1 MKRKRNFCFLIGL
14 FLTVFLL
21 IGCSTQKKSTSK
33 NSSTSQKTTLQTKQ
47 SQAGKTKRSTDT
59 KQTTEAH
66 SESSQSSSHSN
77 NEEILTPIDTGAV
90 LRADYSSMSGTW
102 KNEEGQT
109 LTFDQRGLTTSGM
122 TVSLLNIDQDGNLLL
137 NVETGT
143 KNNLTLYI
151 VPANKI
157 LSNQYFSNGQS
168 DESDKTKDR
177 IISSESL
184 NSGKFTNRVYYH
196 VSSH

>member
-1 MKRKRNFCFLIGL
+1 MKRKRNLYFLIGL

-21 IGCSTQKKSTSK
+21 IGCSMQKKPKSES
-33 NSSTSQKTTLQTKQ
+33 SSTSQKTTLQTKQ
-47 SQAGKTKRSTDT
+47 SSEKSTDA

-77 NEEILTPIDTGAV
+77 NEETLAPIDTGAV
-90 LRADYSSMSGTW
+90 LKADYSSMAGTW
-102 KNEEGQT
+102 KNKEGQT
-109 LTFDQRGLTTSGM
+109 LTFDQRGLTTPGM

-143 KNNLTLYI
+143 KKNLTLYI
-151 VPANKI
+151 VPANKT

-177 IISSESL
+177 IVSSESL

-196 VSSH
+196 VSTH

>member
-1 MKRKRNFCFLIGL
+1 MKRKRNLYLLIGL

-21 IGCSTQKKSTSK
+21 IGCSMQKNPKSES
-33 NSSTSQKTTLQTKQ
+33 SSTSQKTTLQTKQ
-47 SQAGKTKRSTDT
+47 SSEKSTDA

-77 NEEILTPIDTGAV
+77 NEETLAPIDTDAV
-90 LRADYSSMSGTW
+90 LKADDSSMAGTW

-109 LTFDQRGLTTSGM
+109 LTFDQRGLTTPGM

-143 KNNLTLYI
+143 KKNLTLYI
-151 VPANKI
+151 VPANKT

-177 IISSESL
+177 IVSSESL

-196 VSSH
+196 VSTH

>member
-1 MKRKRNFCFLIGL
+1 MKRKRNLYFLIGL

-21 IGCSTQKKSTSK
+21 IGCSMQKKPKSES
-33 NSSTSQKTTLQTKQ
+33 SSTSQKTTLQTKQ
-47 SQAGKTKRSTDT
+47 SSEKSTDA

-77 NEEILTPIDTGAV
+77 NEETLAPIDTGAV
-90 LRADYSSMSGTW
+90 LKADYSSMAGTW

-109 LTFDQRGLTTSGM
+109 LTFDQRGLTTPGM

-143 KNNLTLYI
+143 KKNLTLYI
-151 VPANKI
+151 VPANKT

-196 VSSH
+196 VSTH

>member
-1 MKRKRNFCFLIGL
+1 MKRKRNLYFLIGL

-21 IGCSTQKKSTSK
+21 IGCSMQKKTKSES
-33 NSSTSQKTTLQTKQ
+33 SSTSQKTTLQTKR
-47 SQAGKTKRSTDT
+47 SSEKSTDA

-77 NEEILTPIDTGAV
+77 NEETLAPIDTGAV
-90 LRADYSSMSGTW
+90 LKADYSSMAGTW

-109 LTFDQRGLTTSGM
+109 LTFDQRGLTTPGM
-122 TVSLLNIDQDGNLLL
+122 TVRLLNIDQDGNLLL

-143 KNNLTLYI
+143 KKNLTLYI
-151 VPANKI
+151 VPANKT

-196 VSSH
+196 VSTH

>member
-1 MKRKRNFCFLIGL
+1 MKRKRNLYFLIGL

-21 IGCSTQKKSTSK
+21 IGCSMQKKTKSES
-33 NSSTSQKTTLQTKQ
+33 SSTSQKTTLQTKQ
-47 SQAGKTKRSTDT
+47 SSEKSTDA

-77 NEEILTPIDTGAV
+77 NEETLAPIDTGAV
-90 LRADYSSMSGTW
+90 LKADYSSMAGTW

-109 LTFDQRGLTTSGM
+109 LTFDQRGLTTPGM

-143 KNNLTLYI
+143 KKNLTLYI

-177 IISSESL
+177 IVSSESL

-196 VSSH
+196 VSTH

>member
-1 MKRKRNFCFLIGL
+1 MKRKRNLYFLIGL

-21 IGCSTQKKSTSK
+21 IGCSMQKKTKSES
-33 NSSTSQKTTLQTKQ
+33 SSTSQKTTLQTKQ
-47 SQAGKTKRSTDT
+47 SSEKSTDA
-59 KQTTEAH
+59 KQTTGAH

-77 NEEILTPIDTGAV
+77 NEEILAPIDTGAV
-90 LRADYSSMSGTW
+90 LKADYSSMAGTW

-109 LTFDQRGLTTSGM
+109 LTFDQRGLTTPGM

-143 KNNLTLYI
+143 KKNLTLYI
-151 VPANKI
+151 VPANKT

-177 IISSESL
+177 IVSSESL

-196 VSSH
+196 VSTH

>member
-1 MKRKRNFCFLIGL
+1 MKRKRNLYFLIGL

-21 IGCSTQKKSTSK
+21 IGCSMQKKTKSES
-33 NSSTSQKTTLQTKQ
+33 SSTSQKTTLQTKQ
-47 SQAGKTKRSTDT
+47 SSEKSTDA

-77 NEEILTPIDTGAV
+77 NEETLAPIDTGAV
-90 LRADYSSMSGTW
+90 LKADYSSMAGTW

-109 LTFDQRGLTTSGM
+109 LTFDQRGLTTPGM

-143 KNNLTLYI
+143 KKNLTLYI
-151 VPANKI
+151 VPANKT

-177 IISSESL
+177 IVSSESL

-196 VSSH
+196 VSTH

>member
-1 MKRKRNFCFLIGL
+1 MKRKRNLYFLIGL

-21 IGCSTQKKSTSK
+21 IGCSMQKKPKSES
-33 NSSTSQKTTLQTKQ
+33 SSTSQKTTLQTKQ
-47 SQAGKTKRSTDT
+47 SSEKSTDA

-77 NEEILTPIDTGAV
+77 NEETLAPIDTGAV
-90 LRADYSSMSGTW
+90 LKADYSSMAGTW

-109 LTFDQRGLTTSGM
+109 LTFDQRGLTTPGM

-143 KNNLTLYI
+143 KKNLTLYI

-177 IISSESL
+177 IVSSESL

-196 VSSH
+196 VSTH

>member
-1 MKRKRNFCFLIGL
+1 MKRKRNLYLLIGL

-21 IGCSTQKKSTSK
+21 IGCSMQKKPKSES
-33 NSSTSQKTTLQTKQ
+33 SSTSQKTTLQTKQ
-47 SQAGKTKRSTDT
+47 SSEKSTDA

-77 NEEILTPIDTGAV
+77 NEETLAPIDTDAV
-90 LRADYSSMSGTW
+90 LKADYSSMAGTW

-109 LTFDQRGLTTSGM
+109 LTFDQRGLTTPGM

-143 KNNLTLYI
+143 KKNLTLYI
-151 VPANKI
+151 VPANKT

-177 IISSESL
+177 IVSSESL

-196 VSSH
+196 VLTY

>member
-1 MKRKRNFCFLIGL
+1 MKRKRNLYFLIGL

-21 IGCSTQKKSTSK
+21 IGCSMQKKTKSES
-33 NSSTSQKTTLQTKQ
+33 SSTSQKTTLQTKR
-47 SQAGKTKRSTDT
+47 SSEKSTDA

-77 NEEILTPIDTGAV
+77 NEETLAPIDTGAV
-90 LRADYSSMSGTW
+90 LKADYSSMAGTW

-109 LTFDQRGLTTSGM
+109 LTFDQRGLTTPGM

-143 KNNLTLYI
+143 KKNLTLYI
-151 VPANKI
+151 VPANKT

-196 VSSH
+196 VSTH

>member
-1 MKRKRNFCFLIGL
+1 MKRKRNLYFLIGL

-21 IGCSTQKKSTSK
+21 IGCSMQKKPKSES
-33 NSSTSQKTTLQTKQ
+33 SSTSQKTTLQTKQ
-47 SQAGKTKRSTDT
+47 SSEKSTDA

-77 NEEILTPIDTGAV
+77 NEETLAPIDTGAV
-90 LRADYSSMSGTW
+90 LKADYSSMAGTW

-109 LTFDQRGLTTSGM
+109 LTFDQRGLTTPGM

-143 KNNLTLYI
+143 KKNLTLYI
-151 VPANKI
+151 VPANKT

-168 DESDKTKDR
+168 NESDKTKDR
-177 IISSESL
+177 IVSSESL

-196 VSSH
+196 VSTH

>member
-1 MKRKRNFCFLIGL
+1 MKRKRNLYFLIGL

-21 IGCSTQKKSTSK
+21 IGCSMQKKPKSES
-33 NSSTSQKTTLQTKQ
+33 SSTSQKTTLQTKQ
-47 SQAGKTKRSTDT
+47 SSEKSTDA

-77 NEEILTPIDTGAV
+77 NEETLAPIDTGAV
-90 LRADYSSMSGTW
+90 LKADYSSMAGTW

-109 LTFDQRGLTTSGM
+109 LTFDQRGLTTPGM

-143 KNNLTLYI
+143 KKNLTLYI
-151 VPANKI
+151 VPANKT

-177 IISSESL
+177 IVSSESL
-184 NSGKFTNRVYYH
+184 NSGKFTNQVYYH
-196 VSSH
+196 VSTH

>member
-1 MKRKRNFCFLIGL
+1 MKRKRNLYFLIGL

-21 IGCSTQKKSTSK
+21 IGCSMQKKPKSES
-33 NSSTSQKTTLQTKQ
+33 SSTSQKTTLQTKQ
-47 SQAGKTKRSTDT
+47 SSEKSTDA

-77 NEEILTPIDTGAV
+77 NEETLAPIDTGAV
-90 LRADYSSMSGTW
+90 LKADYSSMAGTW

-109 LTFDQRGLTTSGM
+109 LTFDQRGLTTPGM

-137 NVETGT
+137 NVETG
-143 KNNLTLYI
+143 KKKNLTLYI
-151 VPANKI
+151 VPANKT

-177 IISSESL
+177 IVSSESL

-196 VSSH
+196 VSTH

>member
-1 MKRKRNFCFLIGL
+1 MKRKRNLYFLIGL

-21 IGCSTQKKSTSK
+21 IGCSMQKKTKSES
-33 NSSTSQKTTLQTKQ
+33 SSTSQKTTLQTKQ
-47 SQAGKTKRSTDT
+47 SSEKSTDA

-77 NEEILTPIDTGAV
+77 NEETLAPIDTGAV
-90 LRADYSSMSGTW
+90 LTADYSSMAGTW

-109 LTFDQRGLTTSGM
+109 LTFDQRGLTTPGM

-143 KNNLTLYI
+143 KKNLTLYI
-151 VPANKI
+151 VPANKT

-177 IISSESL
+177 IVSSESL

-196 VSSH
+196 VSTH

>member
-1 MKRKRNFCFLIGL
+1 MKRKRNLYFLIGL

-21 IGCSTQKKSTSK
+21 IGCSMQKKTKSES
-33 NSSTSQKTTLQTKQ
+33 SSTSQKTTLQTKQ
-47 SQAGKTKRSTDT
+47 SSEKSTDA

-77 NEEILTPIDTGAV
+77 NEETLAPIDTGAV
-90 LRADYSSMSGTW
+90 LKADYSSMAGTW

-109 LTFDQRGLTTSGM
+109 LTFDQRGLTTPGM

-143 KNNLTLYI
+143 KKNLTLYI
-151 VPANKI
+151 VPANKT

-177 IISSESL
+177 IVSSESL
-184 NSGKFTNRVYYH
+184 NNGKFTNRVYYH
-196 VSSH
+196 VSTH

>member
-1 MKRKRNFCFLIGL
+1 MKRKRNLYFLIGL

-21 IGCSTQKKSTSK
+21 IGCSMQKKTKSES
-33 NSSTSQKTTLQTKQ
+33 NSTSQKTTLQTKQ
-47 SQAGKTKRSTDT
+47 SSEKSTDA

-77 NEEILTPIDTGAV
+77 NEETLAPIDTGAV
-90 LRADYSSMSGTW
+90 LKADYSSMAGTW

-109 LTFDQRGLTTSGM
+109 LTFDQRGLTTPGM

-143 KNNLTLYI
+143 KKNLTLYI
-151 VPANKI
+151 VPANKT

-177 IISSESL
+177 IVSSESL

-196 VSSH
+196 VSTH

>member
-1 MKRKRNFCFLIGL
+1 MKRKRNLYFLIGL

-21 IGCSTQKKSTSK
+21 IGCSMQKKTKSES
-33 NSSTSQKTTLQTKQ
+33 SSTSQKTTLQTKQ
-47 SQAGKTKRSTDT
+47 SSEKSTDA

-77 NEEILTPIDTGAV
+77 NEETLAPIDTGAV
-90 LRADYSSMSGTW
+90 LKADYSSMAGTW

-109 LTFDQRGLTTSGM
+109 LTFDQRGLTTPGM

-137 NVETGT
+137 NVETRT
-143 KNNLTLYI
+143 KKNLTLYI

-177 IISSESL
+177 IVSSESL

-196 VSSH
+196 VSTH

>member
-1 MKRKRNFCFLIGL
+1 MKRKRNLYLLIGL

-21 IGCSTQKKSTSK
+21 IGCSMQKKTKSES
-33 NSSTSQKTTLQTKQ
+33 SSTSQKTTLQTKQ
-47 SQAGKTKRSTDT
+47 SSEKSTDA

-77 NEEILTPIDTGAV
+77 NEETLAPIDTGAV
-90 LRADYSSMSGTW
+90 LKADYSSMAGTW

-109 LTFDQRGLTTSGM
+109 LTFDQRGLTTPGM

-143 KNNLTLYI
+143 KKNLTLYI
-151 VPANKI
+151 VPANKT

-177 IISSESL
+177 IVSSESL

-196 VSSH
+196 VSTH

>member
-1 MKRKRNFCFLIGL
+1 MKRKRNLYLLIGL
-14 FLTVFLL
+14 CLTVFLL
-21 IGCSTQKKSTSK
+21 IGCSIQKKTKSES
-33 NSSTSQKTTLQTKQ
+33 SSTSQKTTLQTKQ
-47 SQAGKTKRSTDT
+47 SSEKSTDA

-77 NEEILTPIDTGAV
+77 NEETLAPIDTGAV
-90 LRADYSSMSGTW
+90 LKADYSSMAGTW

-109 LTFDQRGLTTSGM
+109 LTFDQRGLTTPGM

-143 KNNLTLYI
+143 KKNLTLYS
-151 VPANKI
+151 VPANKT

-177 IISSESL
+177 IVSSESL

-196 VSSH
+196 VSTH

>member
-1 MKRKRNFCFLIGL
+1 MKRKRNLYFLIGL

-21 IGCSTQKKSTSK
+21 IGCSMQKKPKSES
-33 NSSTSQKTTLQTKQ
+33 SSTSQKTTLQTKQ
-47 SQAGKTKRSTDT
+47 SSEKSTDA

-77 NEEILTPIDTGAV
+77 NEETLAPIDTGAV
-90 LRADYSSMSGTW
+90 LKADYSSMAGIW

-109 LTFDQRGLTTSGM
+109 LTFNQRGLTTPGM

-143 KNNLTLYI
+143 KKNLTLYI
-151 VPANKI
+151 VPANKT

-196 VSSH
+196 VSTH

>member
-1 MKRKRNFCFLIGL
+1 M
-14 FLTVFLL
+14 
-21 IGCSTQKKSTSK
+21 QKNPKSES
-33 NSSTSQKTTLQTKQ
+33 SSTSQKTTLQTKQ
-47 SQAGKTKRSTDT
+47 SSEKSTDA

-77 NEEILTPIDTGAV
+77 NEETLAPIDTDAV
-90 LRADYSSMSGTW
+90 LKADYSSMAGTW

-109 LTFDQRGLTTSGM
+109 LTFDQRGLTTPGM

-143 KNNLTLYI
+143 KKNLTLYI
-151 VPANKI
+151 VPANKT

-177 IISSESL
+177 IVSSESL

-196 VSSH
+196 VSTH

>member
-1 MKRKRNFCFLIGL
+1 MKRKQNLYLLIGL

-21 IGCSTQKKSTSK
+21 IGCSMQKKPKSES
-33 NSSTSQKTTLQTKQ
+33 SSTSQKTTLQTKQ
-47 SQAGKTKRSTDT
+47 SSEKSTDA

-77 NEEILTPIDTGAV
+77 NEETLAPIDTDAV
-90 LRADYSSMSGTW
+90 LKADYSSMAGTW

-109 LTFDQRGLTTSGM
+109 LTFDQRGLTTPGM

-143 KNNLTLYI
+143 KKNLTLYI
-151 VPANKI
+151 VPANKT

-177 IISSESL
+177 IVSSESL

-196 VSSH
+196 VSTH

>member
-1 MKRKRNFCFLIGL
+1 MKRKRNLYFLIGL

-21 IGCSTQKKSTSK
+21 IGCSMQKKTKSES
-33 NSSTSQKTTLQTKQ
+33 SSTSQKTTLQTKQ
-47 SQAGKTKRSTDT
+47 SSEKSTDA

-77 NEEILTPIDTGAV
+77 NEETLAPIDTGAV
-90 LRADYSSMSGTW
+90 LKADYSSMAGTW

-109 LTFDQRGLTTSGM
+109 LTFDQRGLTTPGM

-143 KNNLTLYI
+143 KKNLTLYI
-151 VPANKI
+151 VPANKT

-168 DESDKTKDR
+168 DESDKIKDR
-177 IISSESL
+177 IVSSESL

-196 VSSH
+196 VSTH

>member
-1 MKRKRNFCFLIGL
+1 MKRKRNLYLLIGL

-21 IGCSTQKKSTSK
+21 IGCSMQKKPKSES
-33 NSSTSQKTTLQTKQ
+33 SSTSQKTTLQTKQ
-47 SQAGKTKRSTDT
+47 SSEKSTDA

-77 NEEILTPIDTGAV
+77 NEETLAPIDTDAV
-90 LRADYSSMSGTW
+90 LKADYSSMAGTW
-102 KNEEGQT
+102 KNEEEQT
-109 LTFDQRGLTTSGM
+109 LTFDQRGLTTPGM

-143 KNNLTLYI
+143 KKNLTLYI
-151 VPANKI
+151 VPANKT

-177 IISSESL
+177 IVSSESL

-196 VSSH
+196 VSTH

>member
-1 MKRKRNFCFLIGL
+1 MKRKRNLYLLIGL

-21 IGCSTQKKSTSK
+21 IGCSMQKNPKSES
-33 NSSTSQKTTLQTKQ
+33 SSTSQKTTLQTKQ
-47 SQAGKTKRSTDT
+47 SSEKSTDA

-77 NEEILTPIDTGAV
+77 NEETLAPIDTDAV
-90 LRADYSSMSGTW
+90 LKADYSSMVGTW

-109 LTFDQRGLTTSGM
+109 LTFDQRGLTTPGM

-143 KNNLTLYI
+143 KKNLTLYI
-151 VPANKI
+151 VPANKT

-177 IISSESL
+177 IVSSESL

-196 VSSH
+196 VSTH

>member
-1 MKRKRNFCFLIGL
+1 ML
-14 FLTVFLL
+14 
-21 IGCSTQKKSTSK
+21 KKTKSESC
-33 NSSTSQKTTLQTKQ
+33 STSQKTTLQTKR
-47 SQAGKTKRSTDT
+47 SSEKSTDA

-77 NEEILTPIDTGAV
+77 NEETLAPIDTGAV
-90 LRADYSSMSGTW
+90 LKADYSSMAGTW

-109 LTFDQRGLTTSGM
+109 LTFDQRGLTTPGM

-143 KNNLTLYI
+143 KKNLTLYI
-151 VPANKI
+151 VPANKT

-196 VSSH
+196 VSTH

>member
-1 MKRKRNFCFLIGL
+1 MKRKRNLYFLIGL

-21 IGCSTQKKSTSK
+21 IGCSMQKKTKSES
-33 NSSTSQKTTLQTKQ
+33 SSTSQKTTLQTKQ
-47 SQAGKTKRSTDT
+47 SSEKSTEA
-59 KQTTEAH
+59 KQTIEAH

-77 NEEILTPIDTGAV
+77 NEETLAPIDTGAV
-90 LRADYSSMSGTW
+90 LKADYSSMAGTW

-109 LTFDQRGLTTSGM
+109 LTFDQRGLTTPGM

-143 KNNLTLYI
+143 KKNLTLYI
-151 VPANKI
+151 VPANKT

-196 VSSH
+196 VSTH

>member
-1 MKRKRNFCFLIGL
+1 MKRKRNLYLLIGL

-21 IGCSTQKKSTSK
+21 IGCSMQKKPKSES
-33 NSSTSQKTTLQTKQ
+33 SSTSQKTTLQTKQ
-47 SQAGKTKRSTDT
+47 SSEKSTDA

-77 NEEILTPIDTGAV
+77 NEETLAPIDTDAV
-90 LRADYSSMSGTW
+90 LKADYSSMAGTW

-109 LTFDQRGLTTSGM
+109 LTFDQRGLTTPGM

-143 KNNLTLYI
+143 KKNLTLYI
-151 VPANKI
+151 VPANKT

-168 DESDKTKDR
+168 DESDKIKDR
-177 IISSESL
+177 IVSSESL

-196 VSSH
+196 VSTH

>member
-1 MKRKRNFCFLIGL
+1 MKRKRNLYFLIGL

-21 IGCSTQKKSTSK
+21 IGCSMQKKTKSES
-33 NSSTSQKTTLQTKQ
+33 SSTSQKTTLQTKQ
-47 SQAGKTKRSTDT
+47 SSEKSTDA

-77 NEEILTPIDTGAV
+77 NEETLAPIDTGAV
-90 LRADYSSMSGTW
+90 LKADYSSMAGTW

-109 LTFDQRGLTTSGM
+109 LTFDQRGLTTPGM

-137 NVETGT
+137 NVETRT
-143 KNNLTLYI
+143 KKNLTLYI
-151 VPANKI
+151 VPANKT

-177 IISSESL
+177 IVSSESL

-196 VSSH
+196 VSTH

>member
-1 MKRKRNFCFLIGL
+1 MKRKRNLYFLIGL

-21 IGCSTQKKSTSK
+21 IGCSMQKKPKSES
-33 NSSTSQKTTLQTKQ
+33 SSTSQKTTLQTKQ
-47 SQAGKTKRSTDT
+47 SSEKSTDA

-77 NEEILTPIDTGAV
+77 NEETLAPIDTGAV
-90 LRADYSSMSGTW
+90 LKADYSSMAGTW

-109 LTFDQRGLTTSGM
+109 LTFDQRGLTTPGM
-122 TVSLLNIDQDGNLLL
+122 TVSLLNIDQDENLLL

-143 KNNLTLYI
+143 KKNLTLYI
-151 VPANKI
+151 VPANKT

-177 IISSESL
+177 IVSSESL

-196 VSSH
+196 VSTH

>member
-1 MKRKRNFCFLIGL
+1 MKRKRNLYFLIGL

-21 IGCSTQKKSTSK
+21 IGCSMQKKTKSES
-33 NSSTSQKTTLQTKQ
+33 SSTSQKTTLQTKR
-47 SQAGKTKRSTDT
+47 SSEKSTDA

-77 NEEILTPIDTGAV
+77 NEETLAPIDTGAV
-90 LRADYSSMSGTW
+90 LKADYSSMAGTW

-109 LTFDQRGLTTSGM
+109 LTFDQRGLTTPGM

-143 KNNLTLYI
+143 KKNLTLYI
-151 VPANKI
+151 VPANKT

-177 IISSESL
+177 IVSSESL

-196 VSSH
+196 VSTH

>member
-1 MKRKRNFCFLIGL
+1 MKRKRNLYFLIGL

-21 IGCSTQKKSTSK
+21 IGCSMQKKTKSE
-33 NSSTSQKTTLQTKQ
+33 SSSISQKTTLQTKQ
-47 SQAGKTKRSTDT
+47 SSEKSTDA

-77 NEEILTPIDTGAV
+77 NEETLAPIDTGAV
-90 LRADYSSMSGTW
+90 LKADYSSMAGTW

-109 LTFDQRGLTTSGM
+109 LTFDQRGLTTPGM

-143 KNNLTLYI
+143 KKNLTLYI
-151 VPANKI
+151 VPANKT

-177 IISSESL
+177 IVSSESL
-184 NSGKFTNRVYYH
+184 NSDKFTNRVYYH
-196 VSSH
+196 VSTH

>member
-1 MKRKRNFCFLIGL
+1 MKRKRNLYFLIGL

-21 IGCSTQKKSTSK
+21 IGCSMQKKTKSES
-33 NSSTSQKTTLQTKQ
+33 SSTSQKTTLQTKQ
-47 SQAGKTKRSTDT
+47 SSEKSTDA

-77 NEEILTPIDTGAV
+77 NEETLAPIDTDAV
-90 LRADYSSMSGTW
+90 LKADYSSMAGTW
-102 KNEEGQT
+102 KNEEEQT
-109 LTFDQRGLTTSGM
+109 LTFDQRGLTTPGM

-143 KNNLTLYI
+143 KKNLTLYI
-151 VPANKI
+151 VPANKT

-177 IISSESL
+177 IVSSESL

-196 VSSH
+196 VSTH

>member
-1 MKRKRNFCFLIGL
+1 MKRKRNLYLLIGL

-21 IGCSTQKKSTSK
+21 IGCSMQKNPKSES
-33 NSSTSQKTTLQTKQ
+33 SSTSQKTTLQTKQ
-47 SQAGKTKRSTDT
+47 SSEKSTDA

-77 NEEILTPIDTGAV
+77 NEETLAPIDTDAV
-90 LRADYSSMSGTW
+90 LKADYSSMAGTW
-102 KNEEGQT
+102 KNEEEQT
-109 LTFDQRGLTTSGM
+109 LTFDQRGLTTPGM

-143 KNNLTLYI
+143 KKNLTLYI
-151 VPANKI
+151 VPANKT

-177 IISSESL
+177 IVSSESL

-196 VSSH
+196 VSTH

>member
-1 MKRKRNFCFLIGL
+1 MKRKRNLYFLIGL

-21 IGCSTQKKSTSK
+21 IGCSMRKKPKSES
-33 NSSTSQKTTLQTKQ
+33 SSTSQKTTLQTKQ
-47 SQAGKTKRSTDT
+47 SSEKSTDA

-77 NEEILTPIDTGAV
+77 NEETLAPIDTGAV
-90 LRADYSSMSGTW
+90 LKADYSSMAGTW

-109 LTFDQRGLTTSGM
+109 LTFDQRGLTTPGM

-143 KNNLTLYI
+143 KKNLTLYI
-151 VPANKI
+151 VPANKT

-177 IISSESL
+177 IVSSESL

-196 VSSH
+196 VSTH

>member
-1 MKRKRNFCFLIGL
+1 MKRKRNLYFLIGL

-21 IGCSTQKKSTSK
+21 IGCSMQKKTKSES
-33 NSSTSQKTTLQTKQ
+33 SSTSQKTTLQTKQ
-47 SQAGKTKRSTDT
+47 SSEKSTDA
-59 KQTTEAH
+59 KQTTGAH

-77 NEEILTPIDTGAV
+77 NEETLAPIDTGAV
-90 LRADYSSMSGTW
+90 LKADYSSMAGTW

-109 LTFDQRGLTTSGM
+109 LTFDQRGLTTPGM

-143 KNNLTLYI
+143 KKNLTLYI
-151 VPANKI
+151 VPANKT

-177 IISSESL
+177 IVSSESL

-196 VSSH
+196 VSTH

>member
-1 MKRKRNFCFLIGL
+1 MKRKRNLYFLIGL

-21 IGCSTQKKSTSK
+21 IGCSMQKKTKSES
-33 NSSTSQKTTLQTKQ
+33 SSTSQKTTLQTKQ
-47 SQAGKTKRSTDT
+47 SSEKSTDA

-77 NEEILTPIDTGAV
+77 NEETLAPIDIGAV
-90 LRADYSSMSGTW
+90 LKADYSSMAGTW

-109 LTFDQRGLTTSGM
+109 LTFDQRGLTTPGM

-143 KNNLTLYI
+143 KKNLTLYI
-151 VPANKI
+151 VPANKT

-177 IISSESL
+177 IVSSESL

-196 VSSH
+196 VSTH

>member
-1 MKRKRNFCFLIGL
+1 MKRKRNLYFLIGL

-21 IGCSTQKKSTSK
+21 IGCSMQKKTKSES
-33 NSSTSQKTTLQTKQ
+33 SSTSQKTTLQTKR
-47 SQAGKTKRSTDT
+47 SSEKSTDA

-77 NEEILTPIDTGAV
+77 NEETLAPIDTGAV
-90 LRADYSSMSGTW
+90 LKADYSSMAGTW

-109 LTFDQRGLTTSGM
+109 LTFDQRGLTTPGM

-143 KNNLTLYI
+143 KKNLTLYI
-151 VPANKI
+151 VPANKT

-168 DESDKTKDR
+168 DESDKTKDH

-196 VSSH
+196 VSTH

>member
-1 MKRKRNFCFLIGL
+1 MKRKRNLYFLIGL

-21 IGCSTQKKSTSK
+21 IGCSMQKKPKSES
-33 NSSTSQKTTLQTKQ
+33 SSTSQKTTLQTKQ
-47 SQAGKTKRSTDT
+47 SSEKSTDA

-77 NEEILTPIDTGAV
+77 NEETLAPIDTGAV
-90 LRADYSSMSGTW
+90 LKADYSSMAGTW

-109 LTFDQRGLTTSGM
+109 LTFDQRGLTTPGM

-143 KNNLTLYI
+143 KKNLTLYI
-151 VPANKI
+151 VPANKT

-168 DESDKTKDR
+168 DESDKTRDR
-177 IISSESL
+177 IVSSESL

-196 VSSH
+196 VSTH

>member
-1 MKRKRNFCFLIGL
+1 MKRKRNLYFLIGL

-21 IGCSTQKKSTSK
+21 IGCSMQKKTKSES
-33 NSSTSQKTTLQTKQ
+33 SSTSQKTTLQTKQ
-47 SQAGKTKRSTDT
+47 SSEKSTDA

-77 NEEILTPIDTGAV
+77 NEETLAPIDTGAV
-90 LRADYSSMSGTW
+90 LKADYSSMAGTW

-109 LTFDQRGLTTSGM
+109 LTFDQRGLTTPGM

-143 KNNLTLYI
+143 KKNLTLYI
-151 VPANKI
+151 VPANKT

-177 IISSESL
+177 IVSSESL
-184 NSGKFTNRVYYH
+184 NSGKFTNRVYDH
-196 VSSH
+196 VSTH